1 MMAIGS
7 TGPTRGAGRFKPGA
21 IVTGKTL
28 QRAIIEERA
37 QAFGGRGVNA
47 SNTGGRVNLSV
58 SQPTGT
64 GTEVF
69 LARVFGSVPIPGAPN
84 KWSYHWIEMIKTDS
98 GHETLDWKT
107 RNPSHGGR
115 SSAYLPLAYNL
126 LEIWNTANGV
136 QGNGINV
143 DTLPSGFF
151 IQPVSWKAVVIM
163 TLVRISQ
170 GDDVGKVEAWFQY
183 SNAVD
188 GECP

>member
-28 QRAIIEERA
+28 QRALIEERA

-47 SNTGGRVNLSV
+47 SNTAGRVTLSV
-58 SQPTGT
+58 PQPRGS

-69 LARVFGSVPIPGAPN
+69 LASIFDATSIGPN
-84 KWSYHWIEMIKTDS
+84 KWSYGFAELIKIKS
-98 GHETLDWKT
+98 GSGVFPWTWST
-107 RNPSHGGR
+107 RNPSNGGR
-115 SSAYLPLAYNL
+115 SFANIGESYNL
-126 LEIWNTANGV
+126 LEIENTAFGL

-143 DTLPSGFF
+143 DTLPPGFT
-151 IQPVSWKAVVIM
+151 IQPVPNKAIVIM
-163 TLVRISQ
+163 TLIRINQ
-170 GDDVGKVEAWFQY
+170 GADIGKVEAWFQY